1 MKNSLYFIVY
11 IRNATSETPE
21 IFLVGKEKV
30 MFVSYDII
38 ISITLFPFLMFNLNF
53 SADEDDYVFYGVCIT
68 PNTDYIKIEIY

>member
-1 MKNSLYFIVY
+1 MQQARSPKS
-11 IRNATSETPE
+11 
-21 IFLVGKEKV
+21 FLLEKEKV